1 MCHNPYIMSLL
12 NSVTSWFR
20 RRSSGWG
27 GFRMYGANTE
37 FNNYG
42 DYKKKVNAI
51 LSNPALLKVF
61 ALQCD
66 LFSLGRIEVVQTV
79 NGKEKVIMD
88 DPALE
93 IFTNPNLF
101 QTKSQILWDIM
112 FWNMVGNAYIYL
124 DSDIAT
130 NMDNKMYCLDASK
143 IEFPIELKQMMDK
156 IILSKASEK
165 AIMDQTITYRYSDGT
180 SISFPLSR
188 LITISDLTNGIGN
201 WLKSPSRIDALYK
214 VISNTEA
221 ALDATNINTRFSGKF
236 MVAGTT
242 DANDVNRLMLSKDE
256 REDIE
261 DKAQGPREVY
271 GVKSL
276 VEVKRFVED
285 IGALKLDETYRSAY
299 FTIANMYGIPKEV
312 AEAYLEGSTFENQ
325 EKATGRHVAYT
336 LEPKGEDIGARIAKR
351 FKYNLDNKK
360 IRISWNHLMFMQVF
374 RSEQAKANKIIADT
388 FKVLLDQGVE
398 LQEVNEFLGTKFQT
412 GEKNANPSI
421 INQPVTN
428 AA

>member
-1 MCHNPYIMSLL
+1 MPMMC
-12 NSVTSWFR
+12 
-20 RRSSGWG
+20 
-27 GFRMYGANTE
+27 
-37 FNNYG
+37 
-42 DYKKKVNAI
+42 
-51 LSNPALLKVF
+51 
-61 ALQCD
+61 
-66 LFSLGRIEVVQTV
+66 
-79 NGKEKVIMD
+79 KE
-88 DPALE
+88 
-93 IFTNPNLF
+93 
-101 QTKSQILWDIM
+101 
-112 FWNMVGNAYIYL
+112 
-124 DSDIAT
+124 
-130 NMDNKMYCLDASK
+130 
-143 IEFPIELKQMMDK
+143 
-156 IILSKASEK
+156 
-165 AIMDQTITYRYSDGT
+165 
-180 SISFPLSR
+180 
-188 LITISDLTNGIGN
+188 
-201 WLKSPSRIDALYK
+201 
-214 VISNTEA
+214 
-221 ALDATNINTRFSGKF
+221 
-236 MVAGTT
+236 
-242 DANDVNRLMLSKDE
+242 E